1 MEEYIHKINGIIG
14 KASLSVVLPKKIL
27 SALKIG
33 KGDFVEINKEQE
45 KIVIRKIK
53 GFRDKSFIVNYQ
65 SNEKPKFN
73 TNCCK
78 DLDQN
83 IQYAIGK
90 RNENMIPADQT
101 FDGQSAGINC

>member
-1 MEEYIHKINGIIG
+1 MGEYIHKINGIIG
-14 KASLSVVLPKKIL
+14 KASLSVVLPKNIL

-33 KGDFVEINKEQE
+33 KGDFVEINREQE

-53 GFRDKSFIVNYQ
+53 CLRDESFKVNDQ
-65 SNEKPKFN
+65 SNEGSKSN

-78 DLDQN
+78 ALDDNFQD
-83 IQYAIGK
+83 ATGK

-101 FDGQSAGINC
+101 FDGQSAGISC